1 MSDVIRKIDLHV
13 KLETVECTSMFFE
26 QFEFPSKYSIIK
38 INENVFGIVNNETNV
53 CKITFT
59 QIIKL
64 YKDRYVYLITTP
76 ERTFILLKYVY
87 GEEFYSDP
95 FNHIVELFH
104 RYALIEDFNNKR
116 FLVSTEP
123 DNVDITFK
131 EWFKNST
138 KDWAQVDLFRED
150 DKGEVFNYKKT
161 IILKDGLKYSNVKFY
176 FASAIYDDYLELFF
190 EKDDKRSIIDTNN
203 LRLYPGYFKCI
214 SDRIKGS
221 DGNLYVIAQTNNNDE
236 YIIRLN
242 DYHSTRK
249 QYESVSFINDSY
261 AEAIDGDKR
270 LIIRLKDFNEVYFD

>member
-1 MSDVIRKIDLHV
+1 MGEIIRKIDMCV

-64 YKDRYVYLITTP
+64 YKDRYLYLITTP

-138 KDWAQVDLFRED
+138 KDWAQVELFRED
-150 DKGEVFNYKKT
+150 DKGEIFNYKKT
-161 IILKDGLKYSNVKFY
+161 IILKDGLKFLDFGFY
-176 FASAIYDDYLELFF
+176 
-190 EKDDKRSIIDTNN
+190 SIIKVYNDKFLEVSLDTDSKRMIIDIKS
-203 LRLYPGYFKCI
+203 LKMYTEYFQYI
-214 SDRIKGS
+214 AEHIKGA
-221 DGNLYVIAQTNNNDE
+221 DGKIYVIVHSTNGQF
-236 YIIRLN
+236 ILRLN
-242 DYHSTRK
+242 DYKEIECRYSK
-249 QYESVSFINDSY
+249 INFLSNKY
-261 AEAIDGDKR
+261 AECFDGNDR
-270 LIIRLKDFNEVYFD
+270 CIIRLSDFKEARFY